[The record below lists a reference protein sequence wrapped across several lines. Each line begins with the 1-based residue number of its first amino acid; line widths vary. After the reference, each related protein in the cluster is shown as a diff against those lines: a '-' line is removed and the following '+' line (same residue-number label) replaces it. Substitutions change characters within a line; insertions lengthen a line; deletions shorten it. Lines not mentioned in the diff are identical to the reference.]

1 MSLRILLA
9 AAVTAGVAGTAL
21 AADPIK
27 PAVVYDKAG
36 KHDKSFGQSVFEGAT
51 KFQKDSGIKFA
62 DFEPQNESQM
72 EQGLRN
78 FAEKGFSPILAV
90 GFAFTDALTKVAKDF
105 PNTHFGIID
114 SVVDAPNVQSIVFKE
129 QEGAYLVGILAAM
142 ASKSGKVGFVGGMD
156 IPLIRRFAC
165 GYVGGVHAAN
175 AKAEVIQNM
184 TGTTG
189 DAWNDPVKG
198 GELAKAQIAA
208 GADVIYHAAGATGN
222 GVLQAAA
229 DAHKLGIGTDANQDY
244 MHPGSVLTS
253 NLKRVDTA
261 AINLFTDE
269 KDGKF
274 KGGIKVLG
282 LAEGGV
288 GWSLDE
294 FNKPLISADMQKA
307 VETAEA
313 DIKSGKLKIHDFM
326 EDQKCPY

>member
-1 MSLRILLA
+1 MLRMLLVTTAAVALLA
-9 AAVTAGVAGTAL
+9 TTAM
-21 AADPIK
+21 ADTIK

-51 KFQKDSGIKFA
+51 KFTKTTGIKFA
-62 DFEPQNESQM
+62 DFEPQNESQF

-78 FAEKGFSPILAV
+78 FAQKGNSPIIAV
-90 GFAFTDALTKVAKDF
+90 GFALADAVKKVAGEF
-105 PNTHFGIID
+105 PKTHFAIID
-114 SVVDAPNVQSIVFKE
+114 AVVDAPNVQSIVFKE
-129 QEGAYLVGILAAM
+129 QEGAYLVGVLAAM
-142 ASKSGKVGFVGGMD
+142 ASKTHKVGFVGGMD
-156 IPLIRRFAC
+156 IPLIRKFAC
-165 GYVGGVHAAN
+165 GYVGGVKSVD
-175 AKAEVIQNM
+175 AKDEVIQNM

-208 GADVIYHAAGATGN
+208 GADVVYHAAGATGN

-229 DAHKLGIGTDANQDY
+229 DAKKLGIGTDANQDY
-244 MHPGSVLTS
+244 MHPGYVLTS
-253 NLKRVDTA
+253 NLKRVDVAT
-261 AINLFTDE
+261 IDLFTDE

-274 KGGIKVLG
+274 KPGVRVLG

-294 FNKPLISADMQKA
+294 FNKKLISPEMMKA
-307 VETAEA
+307 TKQAED
-313 DIKSGKLKIHDFM
+313 DIKSGKLKVHDYM